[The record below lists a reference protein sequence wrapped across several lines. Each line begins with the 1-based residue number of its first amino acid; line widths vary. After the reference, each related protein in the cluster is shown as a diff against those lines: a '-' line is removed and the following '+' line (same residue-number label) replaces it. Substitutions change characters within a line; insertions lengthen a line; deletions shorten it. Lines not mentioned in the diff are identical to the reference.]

1 MAEVADKKSSERTP
15 FVSVC
20 KEKPDLRKKEP
31 PLVSVSVTNPI
42 TYIKAWWKKVMGKE
56 GIDLRFRIHPLTA
69 IAMAIIIATFS
80 FGVGRIM
87 ITSEKPF
94 FKFVATPSPT
104 PTPTPNPWRETAFSG
119 ILRFSVVTDRYYLM
133 TASSE
138 AINLQ
143 APETVDLEKMI
154 GRRIFA
160 TGKYNNLTRTLVV
173 IDVADLEILPEE
185 TEPVPLVTPLP
196 SPFFVPLPIPEPE
209 IDLLIEETPEATSSA
224 VVPPP
229 G

>member
-1 MAEVADKKSSERTP
+1 MASSKESSKTPLVEVT
-15 FVSVC
+15 
-20 KEKPDLRKKEP
+20 KEKADLRKKEP

-42 TYIKAWWKKVMGKE
+42 TYLKTWWKKVMGKE

-69 IAMAIIIATFS
+69 IAIAIIIATFS

-104 PTPTPNPWRETAFSG
+104 PIPSPNPWRETAFSG

-143 APETVDLEKMI
+143 APETVDLEQLI

-160 TGKYNNLTRTLVV
+160 TGKYNDLTRTLVV
-173 IDVADLEILPEE
+173 VDVADLEILPEE
-185 TEPVPLVTPLP
+185 TEPVPLVTPSP
-196 SPFFVPLPIPEPE
+196 SPIASPMLEL
-209 IDLLIEETPEATSSA
+209 DLIIEEPPEATSA
-224 VVPPP
+224 VGVD
-229 G
+229 